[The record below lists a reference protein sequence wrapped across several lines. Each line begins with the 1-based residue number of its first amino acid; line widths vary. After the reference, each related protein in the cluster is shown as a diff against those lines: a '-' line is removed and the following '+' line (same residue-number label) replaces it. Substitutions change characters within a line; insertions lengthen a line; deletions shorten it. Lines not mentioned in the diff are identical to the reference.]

1 MAHDERRIPCPRR
14 PLERHRAI
22 AAPEP
27 PKSRGGRP
35 RGPDC
40 ASLGGIIFVL
50 RTGCPWRLLP
60 KKLGCGNGTT
70 CWRRLRDWQEAGVWQ
85 QLHQMLLNW
94 LGDEAAIA
102 WCRASVDSLS
112 VRAKWGESR
121 LIRTQ
126 LTVESPAPSTTSSW
140 ISTASHWLFA
150 SPPLTPVTRPSYF
163 RWLMP
168 SLRSS
173 DCGDGQVVPASAP
186 SSCTLK
192 RPTMPQIYG
201 APCALAVSRRG
212 LLAVGSTRAIG
223 SPPLGGGA
231 YALLATRLPPPW
243 SPLRVAGRSPPGP
256 APPGL
261 RPDLRS
267 LPRLREQVTNGTR
280 WPPWRPS

>member
-1 MAHDERRIPCPRR
+1 MMAHDERRIPCPRR

-102 WCRASVDSLS
+102 WCRTSVGSLS
-112 VRAKWGESR
+112 VRAKRGEQ
-121 LIRTQ
+121 TG
-126 LTVESPAPSTTSSW
+126 PN
-140 ISTASHWLFA
+140 
-150 SPPLTPVTRPSYF
+150 PVDRGKPGSKYH
-163 RWLMP
+163 L
-168 SLRSS
+168 
-173 DCGDGQVVPASAP
+173 VVDQHGIP
-186 SSCTLK
+186 
-192 RPTMPQIYG
+192 
-201 APCALAVSRRG
+201 LAVRLSAANARD
-212 LLAVGSTRAIG
+212 
-223 SPPLGGGA
+223 
-231 YALLATRLPPPW
+231 AT
-243 SPLRVAGRSPPGP
+243 
-256 APPGL
+256 
-261 RPDLRS
+261 
-267 LPRLREQVTNGTR
+267 
-280 WPPWRPS
+280 